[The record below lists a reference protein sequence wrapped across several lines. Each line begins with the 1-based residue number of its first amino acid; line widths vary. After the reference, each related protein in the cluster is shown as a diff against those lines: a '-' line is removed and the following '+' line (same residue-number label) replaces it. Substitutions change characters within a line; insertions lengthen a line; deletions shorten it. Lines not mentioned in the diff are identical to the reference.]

1 MDISLIVDAPFYARN
16 SDTRV
21 VTSPAVSPQYN
32 IDYGSMQ
39 PLIIFQS
46 SSEQTTSNF
55 QNDMINV
62 SIQNVV
68 VSNMTFYE
76 TNPKA
81 ALFGSFNEDIRSLTL
96 KNTIM
101 HDIEQPL
108 SVIGLLL
115 LKPKSDILIQNMTV
129 YNINQNTF
137 QKSTQAVSYV
147 SKGSAVLSI
156 IQVVA
161 QAAPILYEIDGL
173 TVSNS
178 YGSAGTA
185 INVYTDYFFE
195 SPQPIMLNFKNLS
208 ITNVT
213 CVLGGAVFVYA
224 AMDISIT
231 DSYFAFNKYILY
243 AKDIHIAKSESFTLE
258 NTTILGNTDQ
268 DMMVNSIYLINDE
281 QTQVNFNNITFKCN
295 PDSTDEHNKTYY
307 HTKLE
312 NSVGLHTY
320 ATPIIIEQS
329 SLSTTNS
336 IFENCRN
343 SMIGGV
349 IYLEN
354 EASYKDNGSVFR
366 YNLGGSGGAIYSHYS
381 VVQLEN
387 TIFTTNYAQT
397 SGAVHL
403 ASESTTVNW
412 TNVTFHK
419 NYASMT
425 AGAISVLSSSNLVI
439 SSSIFTKNKAELTG
453 VINAL
458 STTGNNIVA
467 N

>member
-1 MDISLIVDAPFYARN
+1 MDTSLIVDAPFYARN

-21 VTSPAVSPQYN
+21 ITSPAVSPQYN

-108 SVIGLLL
+108 SVNGLLL

-137 QKSTQAVSYV
+137 QISMYVGASYV

-156 IQVVA
+156 TQVVA
-161 QAAPILYEIDGL
+161 QTAPILYEIDGL

-185 INVYTDYFFE
+185 IHVYTTTIFS
-195 SPQPIMLNFKNLS
+195 SPQPIELNFKNLS

-213 CVLGGAVFVYA
+213 CDFGGVVYIHA

-231 DSYFAFNKYILY
+231 NSYFAFNKYVFGI
-243 AKDIHIAKSESFTLE
+243 KDIYIGKFESFSLE
-258 NTTILGNTDQ
+258 NTTILGDTDQ
-268 DMMVNSIYLINDE
+268 DKMVDSIWIPNNY
-281 QTQVNFNNITFKCN
+281 QAQVNFNNITFKCN
-295 PDSTDEHNKTYY
+295 PDPKDGHNQTEYQS
-307 HTKLE
+307 KLDNLTSLNP
-312 NSVGLHTY
+312 NSS
-320 ATPIIIEQS
+320 PIIVESS

-336 IFENCRN
+336 
-343 SMIGGV
+343 
-349 IYLEN
+349 
-354 EASYKDNGSVFR
+354 VF
-366 YNLGGSGGAIYSHYS
+366 
-381 VVQLEN
+381 
-387 TIFTTNYAQT
+387 
-397 SGAVHL
+397 
-403 ASESTTVNW
+403 
-412 TNVTFHK
+412 K
-419 NYASMT
+419 N
-425 AGAISVLSSSNLVI
+425 
-439 SSSIFTKNKAELTG
+439 
-453 VINAL
+453 
-458 STTGNNIVA
+458 
-467 N
+467 